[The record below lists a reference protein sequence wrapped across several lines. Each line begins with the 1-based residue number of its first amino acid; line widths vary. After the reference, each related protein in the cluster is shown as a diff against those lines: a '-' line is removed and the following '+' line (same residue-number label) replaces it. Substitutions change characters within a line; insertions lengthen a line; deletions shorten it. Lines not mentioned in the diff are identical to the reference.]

1 MKYIPKNPNEFHGN
15 QVIINSD
22 RLIFNAKVDSILLY
36 SEKAI
41 GFSTNGNF
49 HFDTD
54 NSINTKFIVN
64 SPNIYLGLKNQ
75 KTGTLPTEPA
85 VLGHQLEEVLIE
97 LIDFLIGMSLDMC
110 FMVSHKTTMPGQS
123 TGMDSS
129 NFKILSNHTNQLM
142 TIQGSIKSIM
152 SSTTKLT

>member
-85 VLGHQLEEVLIE
+85 VLGHQLEKE

>member
-1 MKYIPKNPNEFHGN
+1 MAYIPEHPNIYQGN

-22 RLIFNAKVDSILLY
+22 RLVFNAKDDSILLY
-36 SEKAI
+36 SDKAI
-41 GFSTNGNF
+41 GFSTNGSF
-49 HFDTD
+49 HFDTSND
-54 NSINTKFIVN
+54 NSNKFIVN
-64 SPNIYLGLKNQ
+64 SPNIYLGLRN
-75 KTGTLPTEPA
+75 TALPTEPA

-110 FMVSHKTTMPGQS
+110 FMVSHKSTWPGQS
-123 TGMDSS
+123 TGMDSA

-142 TIQGSIKSIM
+142 AIQGSIKSIM